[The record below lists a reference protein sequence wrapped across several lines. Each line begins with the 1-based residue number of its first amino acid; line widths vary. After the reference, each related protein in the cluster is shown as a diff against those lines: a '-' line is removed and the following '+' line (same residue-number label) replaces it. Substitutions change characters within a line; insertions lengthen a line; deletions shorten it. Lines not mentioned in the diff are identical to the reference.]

1 MKKLLAV
8 LLALVMIV
16 SLAACAGNTD
26 PSAEAPSDTT
36 NSDKTEPSGSEDG
49 NPEVNKKIAMIMQQ
63 GGLGDQGFNDTAYA
77 GLMACKDKY
86 GLDVNAV
93 ECTDTT
99 QGETLIR
106 ELCEAGYGLII
117 NLEAGIS
124 GNMYTVALDYPDI
137 YFVVVGRQLR
147 INAVDGFTETP
158 KNVIESYVT
167 LNEHSFLAGVV
178 AAYAATDGNT
188 LVDGIGQHEGCN
200 IGILFG
206 AESVGFYQY
215 GDGFRQGALFY
226 NPDAKVYIDYTV
238 GFSDTANAQNIAQN
252 MINNMGCD
260 VIWTCCGTA
269 GLGGLEA
276 CRLNNAFGIGV
287 DSNQDEVEPGYI
299 LTSAVRDNTSL
310 MEFYI
315 GKYLEGDLAQT
326 EPDVF
331 NLSNGG
337 VDITDMSV
345 IAKYVTDKDKLEE
358 LKSIIEQ
365 CRKWIA
371 DGTITVFDA
380 RMASIENDGQRLDDW
395 LKIDGN
401 NKTYAELN
409 K

>member
-8 LLALVMIV
+8 LLALVMLV
-16 SLAACAGNTD
+16 SLAACADNTD
-26 PSAEAPSDTT
+26 KDNPSSDAPA
-36 NSDKTEPSGSEDG
+36 NSDNPSMKA
-49 NPEVNKKIAMIMQQ
+49 NVNKKIAMIMQQ

-77 GLMACKDKY
+77 GLMTCKEKY
-86 GLDVNAV
+86 DLDVNAV

-124 GNMYTVALDYPDI
+124 GNMYTVARDYPDI

-158 KNVIESYVT
+158 KNVIESYIT

-178 AAYAATDGNT
+178 AAFAATDGNT
-188 LVDGIGQHEGCN
+188 LVEGVGQHEGCN

-238 GFSDTANAQNIAQN
+238 GFSDTANAQSIAQN

-260 VIWTCCGTA
+260 VIWT
-269 GLGGLEA
+269 
-276 CRLNNAFGIGV
+276 
-287 DSNQDEVEPGYI
+287 
-299 LTSAVRDNTSL
+299 SAIRDNTSL
-310 MEFYI
+310 LEFYI
-315 GKYLEGDLAQT
+315 GKYLEGNIEQT
-326 EPDVF
+326 EPDTF

-345 IAKYVTDKDKLEE
+345 IEQYVTDKDKLEE
-358 LKSIIEQ
+358 LKGIIDQ

-380 RMASIENDGQRLDDW
+380 RMASIESDGQRLDDW
-395 LKIDGN
+395 LQIDGN
-401 NKTYAELN
+401 NVTYAKLN
-409 K
+409 KK

>member
-8 LLALVMIV
+8 LLALVMLV

-26 PSAEAPSDTT
+26 KDNPSSDAPA
-36 NSDKTEPSGSEDG
+36 NSDNPSMKA
-49 NPEVNKKIAMIMQQ
+49 NVNKKIAMIMQQ

-77 GLMACKDKY
+77 GLMTCKEKY
-86 GLDVNAV
+86 DLDVNAV

-124 GNMYTVALDYPDI
+124 GNMYTVARDYPDI

-158 KNVIESYVT
+158 KNVIESYIT

-178 AAYAATDGNT
+178 AAFAATDGNT
-188 LVDGIGQHEGCN
+188 LVEGVGQHEGCN

-226 NPDAKVYIDYTV
+226 NPDAKVYMYCNHCLPCAKHI
-238 GFSDTANAQNIAQN
+238 NIAQ
-252 MINNMGCD
+252 
-260 VIWTCCGTA
+260 
-269 GLGGLEA
+269 L
-276 CRLNNAFGIGV
+276 
-287 DSNQDEVEPGYI
+287 S
-299 LTSAVRDNTSL
+299 
-310 MEFYI
+310 
-315 GKYLEGDLAQT
+315 KYLDMALLDGVTPTLQGHYDALEHHAGECIGCGRCETQC
-326 EPDVF
+326 PF
-331 NLSNGG
+331 N
-337 VDITDMSV
+337 VP
-345 IAKYVTDKDKLEE
+345 
-358 LKSIIEQ
+358 IIQ
-365 CRKWIA
+365 
-371 DGTITVFDA
+371 
-380 RMASIENDGQRLDDW
+380 RMKQA
-395 LKIDGN
+395 
-401 NKTYAELN
+401 AELFG